1 VGSDERG
8 ESLGGMGFSIFGA
21 YTATLH
27 FCCACDLVGS
37 IVHVDM
43 HMQLLAAVCEASY
56 PFLVSKALE
65 AALQASQV
73 NSASAGSVSMWQAL
87 RAVCASFITNNTLK
101 RLRSTVFA
109 ALLQQEKLWFQRK
122 GYDAASLAARVTGDC
137 EAVAKI
143 VSINFNIALRYGVQS
158 VGAMCFLVYL
168 NPLIAA
174 YCLVS
179 AATMSIMSLKYV
191 PSLI

>member
-1 VGSDERG
+1 
-8 ESLGGMGFSIFGA
+8 
-21 YTATLH
+21 
-27 FCCACDLVGS
+27 
-37 IVHVDM
+37 M

-73 NSASAGSVSMWQAL
+73 NSASAGSVSLWQALSRFPPELVSVLWLMAIAALGETLFASL